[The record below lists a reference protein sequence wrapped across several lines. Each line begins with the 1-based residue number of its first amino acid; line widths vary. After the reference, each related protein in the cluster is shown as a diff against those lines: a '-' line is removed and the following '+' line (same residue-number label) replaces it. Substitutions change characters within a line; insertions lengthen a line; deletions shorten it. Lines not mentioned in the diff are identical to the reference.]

1 MSKEK
6 IEMKL
11 EERILKVEKLSK
23 ACADIL
29 VNITDEGSK
38 ITDSKEDKVITDLSG
53 KLDFVINT
61 LTEMKKDVAYIEL
74 VERNSLQ
81 CSKPNR
87 KRSSDSFIRFSYS

>member
-29 VNITDEGSK
+29 VNITDESST
-38 ITDSKEDKVITDLSG
+38 ITDSKEDKVINDLSG

-74 VERNSLQ
+74 VERN
-81 CSKPNR
+81 
-87 KRSSDSFIRFSYS
+87 RS

>member
-29 VNITDEGSK
+29 MNITDDGST
-38 ITDSKEDKVITDLSG
+38 ITDSKEDKVITDISG

-61 LTEMKKDVAYIEL
+61 LTEMKKDVVYIEL
-74 VERNSLQ
+74 LERN
-81 CSKPNR
+81 
-87 KRSSDSFIRFSYS
+87 RS

>member
-29 VNITDEGSK
+29 VNITDEGST

-74 VERNSLQ
+74 VERN
-81 CSKPNR
+81 
-87 KRSSDSFIRFSYS
+87 RS

>member
-11 EERILKVEKLSK
+11 EDRLLKVEKLSK
-23 ACADIL
+23 TCADIL
-29 VNITDEGSK
+29 ENITDESSA

-53 KLDFVINT
+53 KLEFVINT

-74 VERNSLQ
+74 VERN
-81 CSKPNR
+81 
-87 KRSSDSFIRFSYS
+87 RS